1 MSLSPPLALQDAA
14 FFKVLAV
21 KGSEVEVF
29 IRSYTSNGR
38 QFWSTPIEGGGIRG
52 NIAIAYG
59 ANDDVGKL
67 LLYSGSGI
75 KSFSPKTGKQTDFFP
90 LSLEVLEDVHLTV
103 REGYI
108 YGCGE
113 SGIFRVKI
121 GGGGEWVKEVRGH
134 CSQPPTVAKG
144 SDGKVYWTVT
154 MAGNGETSA
163 VGVWIVRDDELLESR
178 NVKCKSGVAGNGVWI
193 RRGEID
199 SKKDSMGDVNKTE
212 GGGKKLRSKGS
223 GKDRTKG
230 ESKDNWG
237 GLALGKMNEV

>member
-113 SGIFRVKI
+113 RGIFRVKI
-121 GGGGEWVKEVRGH
+121 GGGGGMGKGGQRALQPAAHCGKGIRWEGVLDRHNGWEWRDECRG
-134 CSQPPTVAKG
+134 SL
-144 SDGKVYWTVT
+144 DR
-154 MAGNGETSA
+154 AG
-163 VGVWIVRDDELLESR
+163 R
-178 NVKCKSGVAGNGVWI
+178 
-193 RRGEID
+193 
-199 SKKDSMGDVNKTE
+199 
-212 GGGKKLRSKGS
+212 
-223 GKDRTKG
+223 
-230 ESKDNWG
+230 
-237 GLALGKMNEV
+237 